1 MSARNVETV
10 RSFWEA
16 HNRGDLE
23 TLTSFVAPDA
33 VTTDRACDRIFHGP
47 EGLKTFKQGLLSAFP
62 DLIATMER
70 VIDATDT
77 IVCQEIADGT
87 NNGPLGP
94 LPPTGRRFR
103 LPVCV
108 VFRFN
113 TDGLIETA
121 DFYWDQLSM
130 LTQLG
135 HAGAA
140 A

>member
-1 MSARNVETV
+1 MSARNVDTA
-10 RSFWEA
+10 RRYWEA

-23 TLTSFVAPDA
+23 TLASCVAPDA
-33 VTTDRACDRIFHGP
+33 VTTDRARGLTFQGP
-47 EGLKTFKQGLLSAFP
+47 EGMKALKGGILNAFP
-62 DLIATMER
+62 DLISTPER
-70 VIDATDT
+70 VVDADDT
-77 IVCQEIADGT
+77 VVCQQIADGT
-87 NNGPLGP
+87 NKGPLGR

-108 VFRFN
+108 VFCFN

-121 DFYWDQLSM
+121 DFYWDQLSL

-135 HAGAA
+135 HAEAA